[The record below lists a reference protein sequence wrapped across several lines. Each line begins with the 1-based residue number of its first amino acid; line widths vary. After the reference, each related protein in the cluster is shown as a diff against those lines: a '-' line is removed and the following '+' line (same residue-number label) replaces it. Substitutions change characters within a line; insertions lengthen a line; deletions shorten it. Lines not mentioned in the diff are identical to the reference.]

1 MENRV
6 SLNIDLCKRIGRT
19 IASYKLRNDFY
30 QREFLS
36 LAIDEETKLR
46 MQFYAVAIC
55 HQTHTLYHSGLNLWG
70 WDYLEYAFIEIA
82 RNKPGL
88 IDPAVIRKLSVNE
101 LATNLRPW
109 FSPDKT
115 PESCTLDRLDERAE
129 LMIDAS
135 GFILDNFEGKVSNI
149 ISSSG
154 HALFN
159 HGKGLYES
167 LRKMEAFSDPLQ
179 KKSTFLIKLLEES
192 ALLKIKDHEHFI
204 PIMDYHMQ
212 RVLMRL
218 GCVEI
223 TDKQL
228 HQQLIERT
236 PINSDEAIRVACVDA
251 FRIIA
256 DISGHPVTKMNDF
269 FWSVGRSCCNETTLC
284 KDKVCSKNPCTL
296 TQIIKLN
303 IHNFCIFE
311 EDCKGYRDDNYRN
324 LWQPLVDTHF
334 Y

>member
-1 MENRV
+1 
-6 SLNIDLCKRIGRT
+6 
-19 IASYKLRNDFY
+19 
-30 QREFLS
+30 
-36 LAIDEETKLR
+36 
-46 MQFYAVAIC
+46 
-55 HQTHTLYHSGLNLWG
+55 
-70 WDYLEYAFIEIA
+70 
-82 RNKPGL
+82 
-88 IDPAVIRKLSVNE
+88 
-101 LATNLRPW
+101 
-109 FSPDKT
+109 
-115 PESCTLDRLDERAE
+115 
-129 LMIDAS
+129 
-135 GFILDNFEGKVSNI
+135 
-149 ISSSG
+149 
-154 HALFN
+154 
-159 HGKGLYES
+159 
-167 LRKMEAFSDPLQ
+167 MEAFSDPLQ